1 MKYLALLVLLLGGP
15 GWRALTWVRDRNA
28 AVATGAAA
36 YAQGDAPRAATAFA
50 VALATRAALPR
61 HAPDPRLLLNL
72 AHAQSRAGQPNA
84 AHATYGRLLA
94 SSPAGLSSVAH
105 QQLAVLAARQG
116 DVAQALGLL
125 RQALLLNP
133 ANQGARYDYEVLS
146 EYLARRPSAPRIVP
160 PPPAPRPGAPKP
172 AKDKTSAEQN
182 QPAEKAGSDHRGE
195 INDEKPASGAPTS
208 PPERRPDPTGQPD
221 SRRPAAAAGDA
232 ASGGRTPGNGTAQPL
247 NSGVAPGTERGL
259 DRTTETPGSTTTGRS
274 NRPGSAAAAPTDLR
288 LQTQRERLQ
297 AMSLS
302 PAQARQILETLRA
315 QEQQYLQQLTRP
327 AQQKPD
333 PNKPTW

>member
-1 MKYLALLVLLLGGP
+1 MKYVALLVLLLGGP
-15 GWRALTWVRDRNA
+15 GWRVLTWVRDRNA

-36 YAQGDAPRAATAFA
+36 YNQGDAPRAATAFA
-50 VALATRAALPR
+50 AALATRAALPR
-61 HAPDPRLLLNL
+61 YTPDPRLLLNL

-94 SSPAGLSSVAH
+94 GSPAGLSSVAR

-125 RQALLLNP
+125 HQALLLDP
-133 ANQGARYDYEVLS
+133 ANQGARYNYEVLS
-146 EYLARRPSAPRIVP
+146 EYLARRPNAPRIVP
-160 PPPAPRPGAPKP
+160 PPPVPTPGAPKP
-172 AKDKTSAEQN
+172 AKDKNPVEQN
-182 QPAEKAGSDHRGE
+182 QSAEKAGSDREGE
-195 INDEKPASGAPTS
+195 INDVKPASGAPNS
-208 PPERRPDPTGQPD
+208 PPERRPNPTGQPE
-221 SRRPAAAAGDA
+221 SQLPTAPGNAAK
-232 ASGGRTPGNGTAQPL
+232 GGLAPGNGTAQPL

-259 DRTTETPGSTTTGRS
+259 DRNTEMPGSTPTGRS
-274 NRPGSAAAAPTDLR
+274 NRPGTAAATPTDLR

-315 QEQQYLQQLTRP
+315 QEQQYLQQLPRP
-327 AQQKPD
+327 AAQKPD